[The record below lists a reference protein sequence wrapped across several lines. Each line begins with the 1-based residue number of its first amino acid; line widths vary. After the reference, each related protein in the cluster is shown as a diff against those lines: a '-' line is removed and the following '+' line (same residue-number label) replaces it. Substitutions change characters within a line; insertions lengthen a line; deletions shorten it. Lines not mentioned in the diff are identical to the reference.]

1 MVYIIYEGYKMQ
13 VDDFLFFMIFSD
25 VDFVISDV
33 DFVIS
38 DVDFVIFISK

>member
-13 VDDFLFFMIFSD
+13 VDDFLFFMVF
-25 VDFVISDV
+25 SDV

-38 DVDFVIFISK
+38 DVDFVIFIKLNINKLN